1 MRLTY
6 LKSASVVVETASAR
20 VICDPWLV
28 NGEYY
33 GAWHHAQSYP
43 FAPAT
48 FANLDAIF
56 ITHIHPDHCSRKTL
70 ALMPRSLP
78 VYILAFHA
86 KFLRRAIEQL
96 GFVVHEIEHGR
107 RTHVVGDLFVTAAS
121 ADSCDPQLCARF
133 LGCPSHSALVL
144 NANID
149 SLLLFDDGTHS
160 ILNVNDCPFSLAET
174 AVKSLCQPVE
184 RVDLL
189 LVGYGGAGPFPQCFE
204 TLPPVERD
212 QAAARKQLTFL
223 NQAEAFINAV
233 RPRLYMP
240 FAGTYTLAGRL
251 YDLNPHRGLPSRGE
265 AANFLM
271 LSNRVNHHE
280 SSCVFLQTDESID
293 LSARSHETASSRGTL
308 DEDESVTPSTLEVLR
323 ASGFDFD
330 SDPIPSPDELMR
342 LLKEAHKRFESVR
355 SGLGLRTTTD
365 LYIPIAAN
373 ESARLSLSDGSFSVV
388 SQIRTFNPPFVSL
401 RVEPRL
407 LKRLLMGPA
416 HAHWNNAEI
425 GSHIS
430 FGRVGV
436 AYERGL
442 HHCVN
447 FLHV

>member
-6 LKSASVVVETASAR
+6 LKSASVVVQTASAR
-20 VICDPWLV
+20 VICGPWLV

-48 FANLDAIF
+48 FANFDAIV

-86 KFLRRAIEQL
+86 KFLRRGIEQL
-96 GFVVHEIEHGR
+96 GFVVHEIEHGH
-107 RTHVVGDLFVTAAS
+107 RTHVAGDLFVTAAS
-121 ADSCDPQLCARF
+121 ADNCDPQLCARF
-133 LGCPSHSALVL
+133 LGCPSQSPLLL

-160 ILNVNDCPFSLAET
+160 ILNVNDCPFGLAET
-174 AVKSLCQPVE
+174 AVKTLCETVE

-204 TLPPVERD
+204 TLPPAERD

-240 FAGTYTLAGRL
+240 FAGTYTLGGRL
-251 YDLNPHRGLPSRGE
+251 YDLNPHRGLPPRGE

-271 LSNRVNHHE
+271 RSNRVNHRE
-280 SSCVFLQTDESID
+280 SSCVFLHTDESVE
-293 LSARSHETASSRGTL
+293 LSVRSHETCGPRETL
-308 DEDESVTPSTLEVLR
+308 DDDGSPTPSELEALR

-330 SDPIPSPDELMR
+330 SDPVPSPDELLR
-342 LLKEAHKRFESVR
+342 LLKDAHERFESVR
-355 SGLGLRTTTD
+355 SGLGLGTTTA
-365 LYIPIAAN
+365 LYIPIADN
-373 ESARLSLSDGSFSVV
+373 ESARLSLSDGSLSVV
-388 SQIRTFNPPFVSL
+388 PQIRSFEPPFVSL

-436 AYERGL
+436 PYERGL

-447 FLHV
+447 FLHA